1 MYNVPQY
8 KPEIKLISNVD
19 GVVGVY
25 PDYETFLDDIN
36 YRFVDNWVVTTFKDW
51 PSRWMYNWNFDGTC
65 LRYIVRD
72 KFGSV
77 FSPTEILNDISKRN
91 KWNSVYHQRC
101 SKRYDFIYRQTPV
114 PFTGKRGHGFHCW
127 HKTPRTTQE
136 LRWNCA
142 HKGYT
147 RGNRHKG
154 MLPTAW
160 DDYQRGDVR
169 TRKNWKSCRRT
180 QWKETRA

>member
-1 MYNVPQY
+1 MHTVPQY

-77 FSPTEILNDISKRN
+77 FSPTEILNDLSKRN
-91 KWNSVYHQRC
+91 QWNSKYHKQC
-101 SKRYDFIYRQTPV
+101 LKRYDFIYRQTPV
-114 PFTGKRGHGFHCW
+114 PFTSKRRRGFYAW
-127 HKTPRTTQE
+127 YKRPRTTQE
-136 LRWNCA
+136 LRWNEA

-147 RGNRHKG
+147 RGKRHKW
-154 MLPTAW
+154 MLPTAR
-160 DDYQRGDVR
+160 DDYRRGDVR
-169 TRKNWKSCRRT
+169 NRKNWKSCRRT
-180 QWKETRA
+180 QWK